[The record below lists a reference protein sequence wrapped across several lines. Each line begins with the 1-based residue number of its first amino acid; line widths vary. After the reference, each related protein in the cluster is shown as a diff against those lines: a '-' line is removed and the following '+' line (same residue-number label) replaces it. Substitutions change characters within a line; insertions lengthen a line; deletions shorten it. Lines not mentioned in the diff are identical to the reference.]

1 MKNLVFKYRILLI
14 ILILIFFL
22 LVPMEKINAAAENY
36 FFIGDSRTYHMI
48 TYYPNHST
56 SQWKY
61 DTIGKFSGKIVNQ
74 SAIGKD
80 YVGTKWD
87 DWFGSKG
94 ALKSKLNALSS
105 APTGTKVIIWL
116 GVNDM
121 NNTSNG
127 TPKEKADLYV
137 KEVKKLANTYK
148 NLMFCQVSVT
158 AVYEPQAKSIYSSL
172 LNNTRIDQFN
182 DELKSKISGA
192 NMANYRYIDIN
203 SDLKSYITSNNPT
216 VGDGLHYTNVYYR
229 TISDKIYEKV
239 SKINYTPDTTPPSLS
254 SINVTSPAGGT
265 YKAGTKIT
273 LVSTYSENIYGNA
286 SKATITSSTAPK
298 LTVKFGT
305 GDAKSAT
312 FSSVSGKTITY
323 TYTIQAGDYG
333 KLALATHTGTV
344 YDAAGNKL
352 SVGTKTIGGN
362 SITADTIQPN
372 CTIIANTK
380 NTTNASSIIYTFT
393 WSETLA
399 NNTFTVDDI
408 TVTNGTKGEFKIVT
422 ANKVY
427 TLVVKNTGSC
437 EQTVSVAANKCT
449 DSCGNPNKL
458 ASKSVTIDRTAPT
471 LEVTKNPTSWTKS
484 DVTLTINAEDKES
497 GINNVTVDGKK
508 VTLSNGKYE
517 YKVSNNGTYKV
528 VATDNVGNKK
538 EQSVTVSN
546 IDKTAPTLEVTKN
559 PTSWTKSDV
568 TLIIKAGDTA
578 SKLKNVT
585 VDGTAITLD
594 SNGQGTYK
602 VTKNGTYKVIAT
614 DTVGNTKEQSVT
626 VSNIDKTGLTC
637 EVEYST
643 TNPTNGNVKVII
655 KTNREV
661 SAIDGWTLSKDK
673 KELTKIYSSNKEEQI
688 TLKDSLENSATAKI
702 KITNIDKTA
711 PILEVTK
718 NPTSWTKSDVIL
730 TIKAGDDESG
740 VNNVTVDGKKV
751 TSSNGKYEY
760 KVTKNGTYKVVVTD
774 RAENTKEQSVTV
786 SNIDKTAPTLEV
798 TKNPENLTKD
808 DVTLTINVEDKESGV
823 NNVTVDG
830 KKVTLS
836 NGKYEYKVS
845 NNGTYKVVVTDKAGN
860 TKEQSVTVSNI
871 DKTGLTCE
879 VEYSTT
885 NPTNGNVKVTIKT
898 NKEVSAI
905 DGWTLSKDKKE
916 LTKTYSSNKE
926 EQITLK
932 DSLGNSATAKIK
944 ITNIDKIAPT
954 LKVTKNPENLTKDD
968 VTLTINAEDK
978 ESGINNVTVDGKK
991 VTLSNGKYEYKV
1003 TKNGTYK
1010 VVVTDKAGN
1019 TKEQSVTV
1027 SNIDKTGL
1035 TCEVEYSTTNPTN
1048 GNVKVTIKANKEV
1061 SAIDGW
1067 TLSKDK
1073 KELTKTY
1080 SSNKEEQVTL
1090 QDSLGNSATA
1100 KIKITN
1106 IDKTAPT
1113 LEVTG
1118 NPTSWKKSDV
1128 TLTIK
1133 ANDVGSGLNSVTVDG
1148 TVITLDENNQGTYKV
1163 TKNGIHTIV
1172 ATDKVGNTKEQ
1183 SVTVSNIDKTV
1194 SVINNVIKTPET
1206 WTSGGVTIKVE
1217 AEDKESGIKEY
1228 SFDGGNTWQTSN
1240 EKTYNKNTNG
1250 IIVKVKDKAG
1260 NIKEYSEEINI
1271 TNIKD
1276 MTDVIEIKNYTIE
1289 NNMLKGI
1296 QPGTT
1301 LNKFKENVIIKDA
1314 TKVKILNKQN
1324 KEIVAGEKITTG
1336 SKVQINAFGET
1347 VEYKIVVSGDTTGDG
1362 QADFNDMMKV
1372 NLHRLNKIELEGE
1385 YFEAGDVNK
1394 DGKVDFT
1401 DFIKINLFRLS
1412 KIQSL

>member
-1 MKNLVFKYRILLI
+1 MKNLVFKYRILII

-22 LVPMEKINAAAENY
+22 IIPIERINAAAENY
-36 FFIGDSRTYHMI
+36 FFIGDSRTYHMM
-48 TYYPNHST
+48 TYYASARG
-56 SQWKY
+56 SF
-61 DTIGKFSGKIVNQ
+61 DGKVINQ
-74 SAIGKD
+74 SAIDSAG
-80 YVGTKWD
+80 YVGTTWD
-87 DWFGSKG
+87 NWFSSNGSSR
-94 ALKSKLNALSS
+94 SKLNALSS

-116 GVNDM
+116 GVNDVRY
-121 NNTSNG
+121 NDHG
-127 TPKEKADLYV
+127 TPAQKADLYV
-137 KEVKKLANTYK
+137 QEIKKLANTYK

-158 AVYEPQAKSIYSSL
+158 AVYEPQATSTYTPL

-182 DELKSKISGA
+182 SELKSKISSA
-192 NMANYRYIDIN
+192 NMDNYTYIDIN
-203 SDLKSYITSNNPT
+203 SELKSYITSNNPT
-216 VGDGLHYTNVYYR
+216 VGDGLHYTSTYYR
-229 TISDKIYEKV
+229 TISDKIYAKV
-239 SKINYTPDTTPPSLS
+239 SKINYIPDTTPPSLS
-254 SINVTSPAGGT
+254 SINVTSPAGGV

-273 LVSTYSENIYGNA
+273 FVSTYSENIYGNA
-286 SKATITSSTAPK
+286 SKTAITSSTAPK
-298 LTVKFGT
+298 LTVKFGS
-305 GDAKSAT
+305 GAAKTAT

-323 TYTIQAGDYG
+323 TYTIQDGDSG
-333 KLALATHTGTV
+333 KLVIAGHTGNV
-344 YDAAGNKL
+344 YDSAGNKL

-362 SITADTIQPN
+362 SITADTTQPN
-372 CTIIANTK
+372 CTITASTG
-380 NTTNASSIIYTFT
+380 NTTNASSITYTFT

-484 DVTLTINAEDKES
+484 DVTLTIKAGDTSSKLKNVTVDGTDITLDSNGQGTYKVTKNGTYKVVATDTVGNTKEQLVTVSNIDKTAPTLEVTKNPTSWTKSDVTLTIKAGDDES
-497 GINNVTVDGKK
+497 GVNNVTVDGKK

-528 VATDNVGNKK
+528 VVTDKVGNTKEQSVTVSNIDKTAPTIEVTKNPENLTKDDVTLTIKAEDKESGVNNVTVDGTAITLDSNGQGTYKVTKNGTYKVVATDTVGNTK

-568 TLIIKAGDTA
+568 TLTIKAGDTA

-626 VSNIDKTGLTC
+626 VSNIDKTA
-637 EVEYST
+637 
-643 TNPTNGNVKVII
+643 PT
-655 KTNREV
+655 
-661 SAIDGWTLSKDK
+661 
-673 KELTKIYSSNKEEQI
+673 
-688 TLKDSLENSATAKI
+688 
-702 KITNIDKTA
+702 
-711 PILEVTK
+711 LEVTK
-718 NPTSWTKSDVIL
+718 NPTSWTKSDV
-730 TIKAGDDESG
+730 
-740 VNNVTVDGKKV
+740 
-751 TSSNGKYEY
+751 
-760 KVTKNGTYKVVVTD
+760 
-774 RAENTKEQSVTV
+774 
-786 SNIDKTAPTLEV
+786 
-798 TKNPENLTKD
+798 
-808 DVTLTINVEDKESGV
+808 TLTINAEDKESGI

-836 NGKYEYKVS
+836 NGKYEYRVTK
-845 NNGTYKVVVTDKAGN
+845 NGTYKVVVTDKAGN
-860 TKEQSVTVSNI
+860 TKEQSVIVSNI

-926 EQITLK
+926 EQVTLK
-932 DSLGNSATAKIK
+932 DSLGNSAIAKIK

-954 LKVTKNPENLTKDD
+954 LEVTGNPTSWTKSD
-968 VTLTINAEDK
+968 VILTIKAGDAA
-978 ESGINNVTVDGKK
+978 SGLNSVIVDGT
-991 VTLSNGKYEYKV
+991 VITIDSNGQGTYKV

-1010 VVVTDKAGN
+1010 VVVTDRAGN
-1019 TKEQSVTV
+1019 TKE
-1027 SNIDKTGL
+1027 
-1035 TCEVEYSTTNPTN
+1035 E
-1048 GNVKVTIKANKEV
+1048 
-1061 SAIDGW
+1061 
-1067 TLSKDK
+1067 
-1073 KELTKTY
+1073 
-1080 SSNKEEQVTL
+1080 
-1090 QDSLGNSATA
+1090 
-1100 KIKITN
+1100 
-1106 IDKTAPT
+1106 
-1113 LEVTG
+1113 
-1118 NPTSWKKSDV
+1118 
-1128 TLTIK
+1128 
-1133 ANDVGSGLNSVTVDG
+1133 
-1148 TVITLDENNQGTYKV
+1148 TVI
-1163 TKNGIHTIV
+1163 
-1172 ATDKVGNTKEQ
+1172 
-1183 SVTVSNIDKTV
+1183 VSKIDKTV
-1194 SVINNVIKTPET
+1194 PVINNVTKTPET

-1228 SFDGGNTWQTSN
+1228 SFDGGKKWQTKN
-1240 EKTYNKNTNG
+1240 QKTYNKNTNG
-1250 IIVKVKDKAG
+1250 IIIKVKDKAE
-1260 NIKEYSEEINI
+1260 NIKEYGEEINI

-1276 MTDVIEIKNYTIE
+1276 MTDVIEIKDYTLG
-1289 NNMLKGI
+1289 NNMLEGI
-1296 QPGTT
+1296 KPGTT
-1301 LNKFKENVIIKDA
+1301 LEKIKENIIIKDQS
-1314 TKVKILNKQN
+1314 KVKILNKQN
-1324 KEIVAGEKITTG
+1324 KEIAKGEKITTG
-1336 SKVQINAFGET
+1336 SKVQINAFGEI
-1347 VEYKIVVSGDTTGDG
+1347 VEYKIVVTGDTTGDG

-1401 DFIKINLFRLS
+1401 DFIKINLYRLK
-1412 KIQSL
+1412 KIDIL